1 MPALLTNISPAA
13 GARRILAI
21 VIGLALVGLLMAQSL
36 SAAKGPKILEFDT
49 MVGVPTA
56 LTGAAGAI
64 RGVNGAGIAWA
75 IGPSKGELSTTGHL
89 EITVRGLVFA
99 AGPNTGSNTIA
110 TFGAIVSCLA
120 ADGSVVNVS
129 AGSFPATTGA
139 ASEGGG
145 NADIEA
151 DLSLPQPCIAPIV
164 FVTSPGGAWFA
175 TIGG

>member
-1 MPALLTNISPAA
+1 
-13 GARRILAI
+13 
-21 VIGLALVGLLMAQSL
+21 
-36 SAAKGPKILEFDT
+36 
-49 MVGVPTA
+49 
-56 LTGAAGAI
+56 
-64 RGVNGAGIAWA
+64 
-75 IGPSKGELSTTGHL
+75 
-89 EITVRGLVFA
+89 
-99 AGPNTGSNTIA
+99 
-110 TFGAIVSCLA
+110 
-120 ADGSVVNVS
+120 VVNVP